1 MKQQFSTMNMMSQNA
16 SSVNACFAA
25 AICLIMMDAIS
36 VVSIILLLGIVSIG
50 FIIIALLPDFC
61 AIKVE
66 SARWLSVTRECV
78 YLSGRVLSTAAG
90 FCISSYYRLQMK
102 GENEK

>member
-36 VVSIILLLGIVSIG
+36 VVSIILLLGIVFIG
-50 FIIIALLPDFC
+50 FIILALLP
-61 AIKVE
+61 
-66 SARWLSVTRECV
+66 RLLRNQ
-78 YLSGRVLSTAAG
+78 GRKCTMVVSNA
-90 FCISSYYRLQMK
+90 
-102 GENEK
+102 

>member
-36 VVSIILLLGIVSIG
+36 VVSIILLLGVVFFSL
-50 FIIIALLPDFC
+50 IIIVLPLLLRNKSRKC
-61 AIKVE
+61 TMVVSNA
-66 SARWLSVTRECV
+66 
-78 YLSGRVLSTAAG
+78 
-90 FCISSYYRLQMK
+90 
-102 GENEK
+102 